1 MLALPNPMK
10 YIKPKS
16 IFAFVNRA
24 CHLRGAAVCDSLPFH
39 RVLQPFTSGVY
50 QRFSAHSV
58 CNLEMLR
65 SRVVALWLASV
76 AVFSRSCSSYDYDK
90 KKEIENH

>member
-1 MLALPNPMK
+1 MK

-16 IFAFVNRA
+16 IFAFVNCA

-65 SRVVALWLASV
+65 SRVSVVALWLASV
-76 AVFSRSCSSYDYDK
+76 AVFSRSCGSYDYDK
-90 KKEIENH
+90 KKR